1 MTMASDRTSRTP
13 TATFRSRVAAEIAT
27 LKARSAQLNPSKS
40 DLDSQLEALRG
51 LVSEAR
57 GAANAALVER
67 LLRKV
72 AGIERS
78 RAQVDSE
85 IRMLTQLIDARL
97 DRYGMRPDGET
108 GTLAR
113 VGVEEGFIPAK

>member
-1 MTMASDRTSRTP
+1 MP
-13 TATFRSRVAAEIAT
+13 TATFRSHVAAEIAT
-27 LKARSAQLNPSKS
+27 LQARSAQLNPSKS